1 MISNLPHRF
10 IINKRIFSFSSSS
23 ELINRIENFNGALI
37 AVGAE
42 KLLNDDKE
50 LTSLI
55 NENIAYC
62 DGYGAVLA
70 LKRAGLVSAKI
81 PGAQLWLEIL
91 KAYENEKSVYLIGA
105 SQDVIEATFKKLRK
119 DFPLL
124 NILGHRN
131 GFFKNDSDVID
142 EIKKLKPGMV
152 FVAMGSPKQEY
163 FIKKLMNYHKALYM
177 GLGGSF
183 DLYTGNAS
191 KVPNWWNKFFKW
203 EGLYRLFN
211 DILNINRIKRQKII
225 FRYTYYLLT
234 KKF

>member
-1 MISNLPHRF
+1 MILKKPSRF
-10 IINKRIFSFSSSS
+10 INNKKIYAFGGFS
-23 ELINRIENFNGALI
+23 ELIKSVKNFNGALI

-105 SQDVIEATFKKLRK
+105 SQDVIEKTVKKLRK

-131 GFFKNDSDVID
+131 GFFKNDLGLID
-142 EIKKLKPGMV
+142 EIKKLKPNMV

-163 FIKKLMNYHKALYM
+163 FIKKLISYHKALYV

-183 DLYTGNAS
+183 DLYTGKVS
-191 KVPNWWNKFFKW
+191 KVPEWWNKFFKW

-211 DILNINRIKRQKII
+211 DISNIKRIKRQKII

-234 KKF
+234 KKI